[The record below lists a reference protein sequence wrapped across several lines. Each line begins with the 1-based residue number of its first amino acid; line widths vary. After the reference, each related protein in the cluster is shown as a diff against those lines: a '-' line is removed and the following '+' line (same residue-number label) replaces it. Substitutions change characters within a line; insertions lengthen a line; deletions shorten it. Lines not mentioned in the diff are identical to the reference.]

1 MKTKRNAP
9 ARPYKSKYSAQN
21 KSYGVGGAVL
31 SGVNSI
37 MNKQKLLPSL
47 LNAGKAFIDPT
58 PMSTVTQGLKLG
70 STIAGKSNN
79 PSIQKLGQVANL
91 AGNVAGVV
99 GGGGAGGGGIMDML
113 KGFIPGMSAAN
124 GMKVLKSYENGGKPK
139 GEGGSIDWRDYKK
152 GDPLNPEQ
160 LEFLTQTMSDEERV
174 LFQDMYSQD
183 IIRGDDIKDLL
194 RQEKPVNVA
203 RFREMFLKKN
213 AKGATQDDLKTKF
226 TKNYIGEGMKEQGKG
241 VGRREINTG
250 QIFADVDVDPVFR
263 QEPRTVEDVD
273 MLDLRKPGLIPTEY
287 DKDIIIPERKTE
299 ESFDRLV
306 EEDDELEPDPEI
318 RESLEPSTMDLREL
332 DPSSYT
338 GSTEDQR
345 AVGPWSTTTRDPRM
359 QGITL
364 LREGETQE
372 DGGAVYAHGGRI
384 PNHMLR
390 QMLRKDTYRLRR
402 KR

>member
-9 ARPYKSKYSAQN
+9 AKPYKSKYSAQN
-21 KSYGVGGAVL
+21 KSYGFGGAVM

-372 DGGAVYAHGGRI
+372 NGGAVYAHGGRI

>member
-1 MKTKRNAP
+1 MKTKRKAP

-21 KSYGVGGAVL
+21 KSYGFGGAVM
-31 SGVNSI
+31 SGFNSLL
-37 MNKQKLLPSL
+37 NKQPILPSI
-47 LNAGKAFIDPT
+47 LNAGKAFIT
-58 PMSTVTQGLKLG
+58 PGSGISQGLKLG
-70 STIAGKSNN
+70 GTLAGKSNN

-287 DKDIIIPERKTE
+287 EKDIIIPERKTE

-332 DPSSYT
+332 NPSDYT
-338 GSTEDQR
+338 GSTAEQR
-345 AVGPWSTTTRDPRM
+345 ATGPWSTTTRDPRM

>member
-1 MKTKRNAP
+1 M
-9 ARPYKSKYSAQN
+9 
-21 KSYGVGGAVL
+21 GGAVL

-70 STIAGKSNN
+70 GTLAGKSNN

-287 DKDIIIPERKTE
+287 EKDIIIPERKTE

-332 DPSSYT
+332 NPSDYT

>member
-21 KSYGVGGAVL
+21 KSYGIGGAVM

-70 STIAGKSNN
+70 STIAGKSKN
-79 PSIQKLGQVANL
+79 PAIQKLGQVADL

-113 KGFIPGMSAAN
+113 KGFVPGMSAAN

-152 GDPLNPEQ
+152 GEPLNPEQ

-332 DPSSYT
+332 DPSDYT